1 MASDKKKS
9 GKFFTTI
16 LIGGALG
23 SVVAWAFGSRKRRD
37 TITEKA
43 QHYYEQTKEKILHPP
58 EKPKRGFW
66 SRLFGRKN

>member
-23 SVVAWAFGSRKRRD
+23 SVVAWVFGSRKRRE
-37 TITEKA
+37 TISEKVD
-43 QHYYEQTKEKILHPP
+43 QMFHQQE
-58 EKPKRGFW
+58 PKRGWW
-66 SRLFGRKN
+66 SRFFGPKK